1 LFRKQSS
8 DAQKQKLLGNVIIS
22 QSIPM
27 YITSIAIFISFFLIL
42 IYLTQSHYSRKETV
56 KGYLIPEKGVVK
68 VFSNRTGVI
77 TNLYV
82 KEGDSVSRGDKLV
95 KIKNSQS
102 LSTGIEL
109 SVALS
114 KEITTQIS
122 YLESEFSAL

>member
-1 LFRKQSS
+1 
-8 DAQKQKLLGNVIIS
+8 
-22 QSIPM
+22 M